1 MALLEIIEHH
11 DPTGEEIV
19 HRFPPQ
25 GSADIKLGAQLV
37 VHETQE
43 AVLYRDGKALD
54 VFGPGRHTLSTQNIP
69 LLGKVIG
76 APFGGESPF
85 RVSVV
90 FVNRKTFID
99 QKWGTREPVVF
110 RDSELGMVRLRAF
123 GNYAYRIADSQ
134 LFVNTVVGSQGLFET
149 SRLQD
154 FYRDVIVSRLNDLLG
169 ETLKTIFDLARYYDE
184 LGTAAKARLAE
195 DFAKYG
201 VDLTDFYINS
211 ITPPDEVLEKMD
223 ERSAMGAVG
232 DMNTYMQFKAAQA
245 IEEAAAGGGG
255 GEGGAASAGMG
266 LGLGAGFGAM
276 MPGMIANAMTQA
288 GQGATATGWRRSS
301 GRGSG
306 SGGRW
311 ILLRLRDSG
320 AAGRKVLSGLRR
332 GASDFRLF
340 RLWSAGAR
348 WRQVLPQLRYQTRG
362 VTVGGFLHS
371 VWGCH

>member
-1 MALLEIIEHH
+1 MALLEILEHH

-19 HRFPPQ
+19 YRFPPQ

-37 VHETQE
+37 VHEAQE
-43 AVLYRDGKALD
+43 AVLYRDGKSLD

-69 LLGKVIG
+69 LLGKIIG
-76 APFGGESPF
+76 APFGGDSPF

-90 FVNRKTFID
+90 FVNKRTFLD

-149 SRLQD
+149 DRLKD

-184 LGTAAKARLAE
+184 LGAAAKARLSE

-211 ITPPDEVLEKMD
+211 ITPPDEVQEKMD

-245 IEEAAAGGGG
+245 IQDAAEGGGG

-276 MPGMIANAMTQA
+276 MPGMIANAMSQA
-288 GQGATATGWRRSS
+288 GQG
-301 GRGSG
+301 GSQAQ
-306 SGGRW
+306 GGGAPAAAG
-311 ILLRLRDSG
+311 G
-320 AAGRKVLSGLRR
+320 AAAV
-332 GASDFRLF
+332 A
-340 RLWSAGAR
+340 A
-348 WRQVLPQLRYQTRG
+348 
-362 VTVGGFLHS
+362 GGFCS
-371 VWGCH
+371 DCGAQMPQGAKFCPGCGTAQENSGCSGCGQPVPDGAKFCPNCGTKQEE

>member
-19 HRFPPQ
+19 YRFPPQ

-37 VHETQE
+37 VQQAQE
-43 AVLYRDGKALD
+43 AVLFRDGKALD

-90 FVNRKTFID
+90 FVNKRTFLD

-123 GNYAYRIADSQ
+123 GNYAYRIDDSQ
-134 LFVNTVVGSQGLFET
+134 LFVNTVVGSQGLFDTE
-149 SRLQD
+149 RLKD

-184 LGTAAKARLAE
+184 LGTAAKARLSE
-195 DFAKYG
+195 DFSKYG

-211 ITPPDEVLEKMD
+211 ITPPDEVQEKMD

-245 IEEAAAGGGG
+245 IQDAAEGG
-255 GEGGAASAGMG
+255 GEGGGAASSGMG

-276 MPGMIANAMTQA
+276 MPGMISNAMNQA
-288 GQGATATGWRRSS
+288 GQGGGQALGGGAPAAAGAAAVA
-301 GRGSG
+301 
-306 SGGRW
+306 SGGFCA
-311 ILLRLRDSG
+311 DCGTQMPPGAKFCPGCGKAQENSG
-320 AAGRKVLSGLRR
+320 CSGCGQPVPD
-332 GASDFRLF
+332 GAKFCPACGTKQAD
-340 RLWSAGAR
+340 
-348 WRQVLPQLRYQTRG
+348 
-362 VTVGGFLHS
+362 
-371 VWGCH
+371 

>member
-11 DPTGEEIV
+11 DPSGEEIV
-19 HRFPPQ
+19 YRFPPE

-37 VHETQE
+37 VHEAQE

-54 VFGPGRHTLSTQNIP
+54 TFGPGRHTLSTQNIP
-69 LLGKVIG
+69 LLGKIIG

-90 FVNRKTFID
+90 FVNKRTFID

-123 GNYAYRIADSQ
+123 GTYAYRIEDSQ

-149 SRLQD
+149 VRLQD
-154 FYRDVIVSRLNDLLG
+154 FYRDIIVSRLNDLLG
-169 ETLKTIFDLARYYDE
+169 ETLKTIFDLPKYYDE
-184 LGTAAKARLAE
+184 LGTAAKARVIE

-211 ITPPDEVLEKMD
+211 VTPPDEVQEKMD
-223 ERSAMGAVG
+223 ERAAMGAVG

-245 IEEAAAGGGG
+245 IQDAAQGGGG
-255 GEGGAASAGMG
+255 AGGEGGGAASAGMG

-276 MPGMIANAMTQA
+276 MPGMIAGAMQQAQQGGGGAAAGAAAAGSAQAPGGSFCTECGGAVPPAGKFCPNCGHTQA
-288 GQGATATGWRRSS
+288 GNGCSGCGQPVADGAKFCSNCGT
-301 GRGSG
+301 
-306 SGGRW
+306 
-311 ILLRLRDSG
+311 
-320 AAGRKVLSGLRR
+320 K
-332 GASDFRLF
+332 
-340 RLWSAGAR
+340 
-348 WRQVLPQLRYQTRG
+348 QE
-362 VTVGGFLHS
+362 
-371 VWGCH
+371 

>member
-1 MALLEIIEHH
+1 MALLEILEHH

-19 HRFPPQ
+19 YRFPPQ
-25 GSADIKLGAQLV
+25 GSTDIKLGAQLV
-37 VHETQE
+37 VQEAQE
-43 AVLYRDGKALD
+43 AVLFRDGKALD

-76 APFGGESPF
+76 APFGGQSPF

-90 FVNRKTFID
+90 FVNKRTFLD

-134 LFVNTVVGSQGLFET
+134 LFVNTVVGSQGLFDT
-149 SRLQD
+149 DRLKD

-211 ITPPDEVLEKMD
+211 ITPPDEVQTKMD

-245 IEEAAAGGGG
+245 IQDAAAGGG
-255 GEGGAASAGMG
+255 GEGGAAGAGMG

-276 MPGMIANAMTQA
+276 MPGMIANAMNQA
-288 GQGATATGWRRSS
+288 GQG
-301 GRGSG
+301 
-306 SGGRW
+306 GGQ
-311 ILLRLRDSG
+311 SQGGGASTG
-320 AAGRKVLSGLRR
+320 AAGAAAAK
-332 GASDFRLF
+332 A
-340 RLWSAGAR
+340 
-348 WRQVLPQLRYQTRG
+348 
-362 VTVGGFLHS
+362 GGFCADCGS
-371 VWGCH
+371 QIPQGSKFCPGCGKPQASSGCSGCGQPVPDGAKFCPSCGTKQG

>member
-1 MALLEIIEHH
+1 MAQTLEVLEHH

-19 HRFPPQ
+19 YRFPQ
-25 GSADIKLGAQLV
+25 SGSAEIKLGAQLV
-37 VHETQE
+37 VHESQE

-69 LLGKVIG
+69 LLTKIMA
-76 APFGGESPF
+76 APFGGTSPF

-90 FVNRKTFID
+90 FVNRRTFLD

-134 LFVNTVVGSQGLFET
+134 LFVNTVVGSQGLFDT
-149 SRLQD
+149 DRLKD

-184 LGTAAKARLAE
+184 LGAAAKARLAE

-211 ITPPDEVLEKMD
+211 ITPPDEVQEKMD
-223 ERSAMGAVG
+223 ERAAMGAVG
-232 DMNTYMQFKAAQA
+232 DMNTYMKFKAAQA
-245 IEEAAAGGGG
+245 IQDAAGAGGG

-276 MPGMIANAMTQA
+276 MPGMIANAMQQA
-288 GQGATATGWRRSS
+288 GQGGQPQ
-301 GRGSG
+301 
-306 SGGRW
+306 SGGAAAP
-311 ILLRLRDSG
+311 DGAAAAAGAFCSDCGANVPSG
-320 AAGRKVLSGLRR
+320 AKFCPGCGKPQAISGCSGCGQPVPD
-332 GASDFRLF
+332 GAKFCPHC
-340 RLWSAGAR
+340 GTK
-348 WRQVLPQLRYQTRG
+348 QG
-362 VTVGGFLHS
+362 E
-371 VWGCH
+371 

>member
-1 MALLEIIEHH
+1 MALLEILEHH
-11 DPTGEEIV
+11 DPSGEEIV
-19 HRFPPQ
+19 YRFPPQ

-69 LLGKVIG
+69 LLGKIIG
-76 APFGGESPF
+76 APFGGDSPF

-90 FVNRKTFID
+90 FVNKKTFID

-123 GNYAYRIADSQ
+123 GNYSYRIADSQ

-201 VDLTDFYINS
+201 VDLADFYINS
-211 ITPPDEVLEKMD
+211 ITPPDEVQEKMD

-245 IEEAAAGGGG
+245 IQDAAEGGG
-255 GEGGAASAGMG
+255 GEGGAAGAGMG

-276 MPGMIANAMTQA
+276 MPGMIANSMQQA
-288 GQGATATGWRRSS
+288 SQGGQPQ
-301 GRGSG
+301 
-306 SGGRW
+306 GG
-311 ILLRLRDSG
+311 G
-320 AAGRKVLSGLRR
+320 AAPAAAAAAAAGGFC
-332 GASDFRLF
+332 SDCG
-340 RLWSAGAR
+340 SKMPAGAKFC
-348 WRQVLPQLRYQTRG
+348 P
-362 VTVGGFLHS
+362 
-371 VWGCH
+371 GCGTKQEASGCSGCGEPVPDGAKFCPHCGTKQGE

>member
-1 MALLEIIEHH
+1 MALLEILEHH

-19 HRFPPQ
+19 YRFPPE

-37 VHETQE
+37 VHEAQE

-69 LLGKVIG
+69 LLGRILG
-76 APFGGESPF
+76 APFGGDSPF

-90 FVNRKTFID
+90 FVNKRTFID

-123 GNYAYRIADSQ
+123 GTYAYRIEDSQ

-149 SRLQD
+149 NRLQD
-154 FYRDVIVSRLNDLLG
+154 FYRDIIVSRLNDLMG
-169 ETLKTIFDLARYYDE
+169 ETLKTIFDLPKYYDE
-184 LGTAAKARLAE
+184 LGTAGKARVIE

-211 ITPPDEVLEKMD
+211 ITPPDEVQEKMD
-223 ERSAMGAVG
+223 ERAAMGAVG

-245 IEEAAAGGGG
+245 IQDAAQAGGGG
-255 GEGGAASAGMG
+255 EGGGAASAGMG

-276 MPGMIANAMTQA
+276 MPGMITNAMQHAQQGGGGSAPGAAAA
-288 GQGATATGWRRSS
+288 GAGAAAAG
-301 GRGSG
+301 GSFCTNCG
-306 SGGRW
+306 QSVPSGGKFCPNCGQAQTGGGC
-311 ILLRLRDSG
+311 SG
-320 AAGRKVLSGLRR
+320 CGQPVPD
-332 GASDFRLF
+332 GAKFCPNC
-340 RLWSAGAR
+340 GTK
-348 WRQVLPQLRYQTRG
+348 QE
-362 VTVGGFLHS
+362 
-371 VWGCH
+371 

>member
-1 MALLEIIEHH
+1 MAQTLEVLEHF

-19 HRFPPQ
+19 YRFPQ
-25 GSADIKLGAQLV
+25 EGSAEIKLGAQLV
-37 VHETQE
+37 VHEAQE

-69 LLGKVIG
+69 LLTKLLSI
-76 APFGGESPF
+76 PFGGTSPF

-90 FVNRKTFID
+90 FVNKRTFID

-123 GNYAYRIADSQ
+123 GNYAYRIEDSQ

-149 SRLQD
+149 DQLKD

-169 ETLKTIFDLARYYDE
+169 ETLKTIFDLAQYYDE

-223 ERSAMGAVG
+223 ERAAMGAVG

-245 IEEAAAGGGG
+245 IQDAAAGGGGG

-276 MPGMIANAMTQA
+276 MPGMIAGAIQQA
-288 GQGATATGWRRSS
+288 QQG
-301 GRGSG
+301 
-306 SGGRW
+306 GGG
-311 ILLRLRDSG
+311 G
-320 AAGRKVLSGLRR
+320 AAG
-332 GASDFRLF
+332 AAA
-340 RLWSAGAR
+340 AGAGS
-348 WRQVLPQLRYQTRG
+348 QAAPATA
-362 VTVGGFLHS
+362 GGFCGECGKPVPGGAKFCPSCGHPQAAT
-371 VWGCH
+371 GCSGCGQPVPEGAKFCPNCGAQQG